1 MIVRDNLIAAR
12 ALIDTPEKWQ
22 KGRFRSERKTYRC
35 YCALGALF
43 EVCGTG
49 TDALASCRAALINAL
64 PVAWQPRMT
73 ARYND
78 LPSTTHAD
86 ILSLFDRAI
95 AAQPE
100 GSQR

>member
-1 MIVRDNLIAAR
+1 
-12 ALIDTPEKWQ
+12 
-22 KGRFRSERKTYRC
+22 
-35 YCALGALF
+35 
-43 EVCGTG
+43 
-49 TDALASCRAALINAL
+49 
-64 PVAWQPRMT
+64 MT